1 MTMTPQTH
9 VRFIIGCITLLALAS
24 ALCGAFL
31 LWKGYNGGGE
41 LVMTVNT
48 AIAGMVGFL
57 GQQKPLPT
65 TPSGAIAT
73 DVTNSPERPVE
84 THDAAT
90 ATKPLPIAPKQ
101 P

>member
-1 MTMTPQTH
+1 MNPSPVTH

-57 GQQKPLPT
+57 GQQKPPPT
-65 TPSGAIAT
+65 TTSGAIAT
-73 DVTNSPERPVE
+73 EVTNPPTKPVE
-84 THDAAT
+84 THEAT
-90 ATKPLPIAPKQ
+90 APIKPLPISPTKL
-101 P
+101 